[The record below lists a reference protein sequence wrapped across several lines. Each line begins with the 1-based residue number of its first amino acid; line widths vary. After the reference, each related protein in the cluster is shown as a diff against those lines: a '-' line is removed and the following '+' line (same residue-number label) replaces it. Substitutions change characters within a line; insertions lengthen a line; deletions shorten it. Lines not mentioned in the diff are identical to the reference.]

1 MMDDDDDDL
10 AHALAAEAEL
20 RLRHRLDRA
29 AADACPLHEAM
40 FGLRIIAEHATR
52 WDEPGRLPNRP
63 EVALATI
70 AMVAADTLARIAEAR
85 SAYLDRDEA
94 MRPAG
99 EAVQRVVHRLR
110 LETKKVTFEGDSED
124 PS

>member
-10 AHALAAEAEL
+10 AQALAAEAEL

-29 AADACPLHEAM
+29 AADTTPLHEAM

-70 AMVAADTLARIAEAR
+70 ALVVTDTLARIAEAR
-85 SAYLDRDEA
+85 EAHLCRHEA
-94 MRPAG
+94 MRPAA
-99 EAVQRVVHRLR
+99 EAVQRIVHRLR
-110 LETKKVTFEGDSED
+110 LAPKKVTFEGDTEELS
-124 PS
+124 